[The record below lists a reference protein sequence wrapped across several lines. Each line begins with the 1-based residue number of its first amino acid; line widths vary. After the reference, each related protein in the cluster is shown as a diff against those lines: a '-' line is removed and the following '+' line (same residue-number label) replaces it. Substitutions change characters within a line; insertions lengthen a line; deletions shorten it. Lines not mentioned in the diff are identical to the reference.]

1 MHSLKCILLYIWKSF
16 MLSVCVPSKCYVKFT
31 CIVVT
36 TVILCLRVNKE
47 FDLCITIHVNL
58 LYILLKV

>member
-1 MHSLKCILLYIWKSF
+1 
-16 MLSVCVPSKCYVKFT
+16 MLSVCIPSKCYVKFT

-47 FDLCITIHVNL
+47 FDLCMTIHFKL